1 MIRSLHPGLLHTLGR
16 YMVFELLALGPVM
29 DISSGRI
36 ETPEGRAAR
45 ALGDGLSRT
54 YFRQLLLA
62 VEYLHHHGI
71 V

>member
-1 MIRSLHPGLLHTLGR
+1 
-16 YMVFELLALGPVM
+16 MVFELLALGPVM
-29 DISSGRI
+29 DIRGGRI
-36 ETPEGRAAR
+36 DTAEGRAAHS
-45 ALGDGLSRT
+45 LGDELSCT